1 MKLWR
6 PGITGKLFLAILA
19 TCIVLLISMHW
30 AVRIS
35 FERGFIDYIK
45 RGNEQRLT
53 MLGDALS
60 EQYALHGNWK
70 FLRNNDR
77 FIFQLL
83 KSFDRDND
91 DRFPGGRKTNAG
103 GTPDGRLDIGP
114 PDTDGPPPDGPPPD
128 GPRGP
133 GPDMPPHG
141 WRTLFWVVDQK
152 GRVLVGP
159 RERVPEDGSR
169 RNIVVNG
176 VSVGAV
182 IASPVERLTRNT
194 DINFDRQQKRTS
206 WLIVALSTILAALAT
221 FPLARGLLAPVKRLV
236 EGTHRL
242 AAGDFTTRVAV
253 SSSDE
258 LGRLAQDFNQL
269 ASTLERNQQMR
280 RDLMADISHELRTPL
295 AVLRGELEAIQ
306 DGVRKFTPDSVTSLQ
321 AEVATLTT
329 LVDDLHQLSMS
340 DEGALAYQK
349 TSVDIITLLEVAAGA
364 FRERFASRGLTI
376 AVSLPENATVF
387 GDGDRLMQLF
397 NNLLENSL
405 RYTDSG
411 GRLLISASQT
421 GRRIILDF
429 ADSGPGVSDQQLERL
444 CERFYRAEGS
454 RNRASGGSGLGLA
467 ICVNIVAAHG
477 GTLRADHSPFG
488 GVSIKVELPLE
499 RDTPRDV

>member
-321 AEVATLTT
+321 AEVATLTK

-364 FRERFASRGLTI
+364 FRERFASWGLTI

>member
-1 MKLWR
+1 MKYWR

-53 MLGDALS
+53 LLGDALS
-60 EQYALHGNWK
+60 EQYSLHGSWK

-77 FIFQLL
+77 FIFQIL
-83 KSFDRDND
+83 KSFDRESD
-91 DRFPGGRKTNAG
+91 DRASGGRRMNG
-103 GTPDGRLDIGP
+103 GGSPYDRPGHDGP
-114 PDTDGPPPDGPPPD
+114 PPEGPPDGPPG

-141 WRTLFWVVDQK
+141 WRTMFWVVDQK

-159 RERVPEDGSR
+159 PEKLPEDGTR
-169 RNIVVNG
+169 RDIMVNG
-176 VSVGAV
+176 VRVGMV
-182 IASPVERLTRNT
+182 VASPVERLTRNT

-206 WLIVALSTILAALAT
+206 WLIVALATLLAALAT

-242 AAGDFTTRVAV
+242 AAGDFSTRVTAT
-253 SSSDE
+253 SSDE

-306 DGVRKFTPDSVTSLQ
+306 DGVRKFTPDSIPSLQ
-321 AEVATLTT
+321 AEVATLTK

-364 FRERFASRGLTI
+364 FRERFASRGLSI
-376 AVSLPENATVF
+376 KVSLPESAMIF

-411 GRLLISASQT
+411 GQLLISASQS
-421 GRRIILDF
+421 GQRLILDF

-477 GTLRADHSPFG
+477 GSLRADHSPFG

-499 RDTPRDV
+499 RDISRDV

>member
-6 PGITGKLFLAILA
+6 PGITGKLFLATLA

-321 AEVATLTT
+321 AEVATLTK

>member
-6 PGITGKLFLAILA
+6 PGITGKLFLAIFA

-53 MLGDALS
+53 MLSDALS
-60 EQYALHGNWK
+60 EQYAQHGSWA

-83 KSFDRDND
+83 RTFERDND
-91 DRFPGGRKTNAG
+91 DRSPPGHAMK
-103 GTPDGRLDIGP
+103 PDAAP
-114 PDTDGPPPDGPPPD
+114 DGPPPDGPPD
-128 GPRGP
+128 GPRP
-133 GPDMPPHG
+133 RPEMPPHG
-141 WRTLFWVVDQK
+141 WRTMFWVVDQS

-159 RERVPEDGSR
+159 RERVPEDGTQRS
-169 RNIVVNG
+169 IVVNG
-176 VSVGAV
+176 AEVGKV

-206 WLIVALSTILAALAT
+206 WLIVALATLLAALAT

-236 EGTHRL
+236 EGTHKL
-242 AAGDFTTRVAV
+242 AAGDFSTRVTV
-253 SSSDE
+253 TGGDE

-306 DGVRKFTPDSVTSLQ
+306 DGVRRFTPESIPSLQ
-321 AEVATLTT
+321 AEVATLTK
-329 LVDDLHQLSMS
+329 LV
-340 DEGALAYQK
+340 
-349 TSVDIITLLEVAAGA
+349 I
-364 FRERFASRGLTI
+364 
-376 AVSLPENATVF
+376 F
-387 GDGDRLMQLF
+387 GDRDRLMQLF

-411 GRLLISASQT
+411 GSLHITARRS
-421 GRRIILDF
+421 GRMLVIDF
-429 ADSGPGVSDQQLERL
+429 ADSAPGVSDEQLARL

-467 ICVNIVAAHG
+467 ICLNIVAAHG

-499 RDTPRDV
+499 HDLPRDV

>member
-321 AEVATLTT
+321 AEVATLTK

-488 GVSIKVELPLE
+488 GVSITVELPLE
-499 RDTPRDV
+499 RDTPSDV

>member
-103 GTPDGRLDIGP
+103 GMPDGRLDLGP
-114 PDTDGPPPDGPPPD
+114 PDTEGPPPDGPPPN

-321 AEVATLTT
+321 AEVATLTK